1 MICCAKCRAFVESK
15 EHTEKGGDPAVESAM
30 GFKAT

>member
-1 MICCAKCRAFVESK
+1 MISPNIAVVESK